1 MTWARPSIFRSSVT
15 GDGGQFC
22 QAMGVAARKAEG
34 GERLTRR
41 CNLNLKVRWNV
52 GNWRAPLS
60 RRQRVFVLRF
70 RRLPWTPS
78 VATPRRA
85 WGSYFFGG
93 PARQPSPSMA
103 ASAAHAQT
111 FDPDAPLAYQAA
123 DARRGPPDG
132 GELRQAAGVG
142 ARKGRACWIATILF
156 SFSEAH
162 TFSLPNT
169 SHVPPIRPGSP

>member
-52 GNWRAPLS
+52 ENWRAPLS

-70 RRLPWTPS
+70 RRLPWTPG
-78 VATPRRA
+78 VACLTSCYRA
-85 WGSYFFGG
+85 V
-93 PARQPSPSMA
+93 ALRNPSS
-103 ASAAHAQT
+103 QG
-111 FDPDAPLAYQAA
+111 LN
-123 DARRGPPDG
+123 R
-132 GELRQAAGVG
+132 GVG
-142 ARKGRACWIATILF
+142 QA
-156 SFSEAH
+156 
-162 TFSLPNT
+162 
-169 SHVPPIRPGSP
+169 PGQQ

>member
-22 QAMGVAARKAEG
+22 QAMGVAVRKAEG

-123 DARRGPPDG
+123 DERRGPRMAVNFAKLPG
-132 GELRQAAGVG
+132 LVRG
-142 ARKGRACWIATILF
+142 KGRAC
-156 SFSEAH
+156 
-162 TFSLPNT
+162 
-169 SHVPPIRPGSP
+169 

>member
-52 GNWRAPLS
+52 GNWRAPLL

-85 WGSYFFGG
+85 WGSCFFGG

-103 ASAAHAQT
+103 ASAAHVT
-111 FDPDAPLAYQAA
+111 AA
-123 DARRGPPDG
+123 IRIFARTDRPQDIPRYVDSYRLFKRAGPWAIC
-132 GELRQAAGVG
+132 AASSPVPQSDKSD
-142 ARKGRACWIATILF
+142 RIRRAAIIF
-156 SFSEAH
+156 
-162 TFSLPNT
+162 
-169 SHVPPIRPGSP
+169 PP